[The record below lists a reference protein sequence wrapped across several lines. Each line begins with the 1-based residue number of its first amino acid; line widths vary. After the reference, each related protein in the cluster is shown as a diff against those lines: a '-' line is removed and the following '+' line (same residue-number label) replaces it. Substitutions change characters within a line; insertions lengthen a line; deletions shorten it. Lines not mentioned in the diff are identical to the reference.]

1 MQPVNEDKLEGF
13 DPLNCHLFTVE
24 KLLADSIFYKM
35 KSRFI
40 ANGIESAFHYDC
52 FCGGSM

>member
-13 DPLNCHLFTVE
+13 DPLNCNLFTVE
-24 KLLADSIFYKM
+24 KLLADGVFYKM

-40 ANGIESAFHYDC
+40 ANGIEQDQDI
-52 FCGGSM
+52 